1 MRRLLR
7 AVFAIIAMSFDF
19 EDDYELRLSSEF
31 ENSDDSENEGL
42 NETQSNVSS
51 DDNES
56 YIAEEEESSDGFE

>member
-42 NETQSNVSS
+42 NEMQSDVSS

-56 YIAEEEESSDGFE
+56 YIAEEESSDGFE